1 MIKLLIATHN
11 QGKLNE
17 YAQLLSSTGIDL
29 LSLDDIGVTEEVD
42 ETGVSFRENSYLKA
56 KGYSVLSGMVT
67 LSDDSGLQVDHLG
80 GEPGIYSARY
90 GGALCDNDSD
100 RVELLLNNLHE
111 TPWHDR
117 TARFTCVISICLG
130 EELLS
135 SVVGS
140 ISGMIQYEPRGH
152 NGFGYDPIFY
162 LPSYLKTMSE
172 LQQKEKNLLSHRADA
187 LRKVSAILPNLINGQ
202 R

>member
-56 KGYSVLSGMVT
+56 KGYSVLSGMIT

-90 GGALCDNDSD
+90 GGASCYNDSD

>member
-56 KGYSVLSGMVT
+56 KGYSVLSGMIT

-90 GGALCDNDSD
+90 GGELCDNDSD
-100 RVELLLNNLHE
+100 RVELLLNNLHG

-162 LPSYLKTMSE
+162 LPSYRKTMSE
-172 LQQKEKNLLSHRADA
+172 LEQKEKNLLSHRSDA
-187 LRKVSAILPNLINGQ
+187 LRKVSSILPKLINDQ
-202 R
+202 Q

>member
-56 KGYSVLSGMVT
+56 KEYSVLSGMIT

-90 GGALCDNDSD
+90 GGELCDNDSD
-100 RVELLLNNLHE
+100 RVELLLNNLHG

-140 ISGMIQYEPRGH
+140 ISGMIQYE
-152 NGFGYDPIFY
+152 
-162 LPSYLKTMSE
+162 
-172 LQQKEKNLLSHRADA
+172 LS
-187 LRKVSAILPNLINGQ
+187 LIHI
-202 R
+202 

>member
-17 YAQLLSSTGIDL
+17 YAQLLSPTGIDL

-56 KGYSVLSGMVT
+56 KGYSVLSGMIT

-162 LPSYLKTMSE
+162 LPSYRKTMSE
-172 LQQKEKNLLSHRADA
+172 LEQKEKNLLSHRSDA
-187 LRKVSAILPNLINGQ
+187 LRKVSSILPKLINDQ
-202 R
+202 Q

>member
-17 YAQLLSSTGIDL
+17 YAQLISSTGIDL

-56 KGYSVLSGMVT
+56 KGYSVLSGMIT

-100 RVELLLNNLHE
+100 RVELLLNNLHG

-152 NGFGYDPIFY
+152 NGFGYDPIIY

-172 LQQKEKNLLSHRADA
+172 LQQKEKNILSHRADA
-187 LRKVSAILPNLINGQ
+187 LRKVSAILPKLINGP

>member
-56 KGYSVLSGMVT
+56 KGYSVLRGRIT

-90 GGALCDNDSD
+90 GGELCDNDSD
-100 RVELLLNNLHE
+100 RVELLLNNLHG

-187 LRKVSAILPNLINGQ
+187 LRKVSAILPKLINGQ

>member
-100 RVELLLNNLHE
+100 RVELLLNNLHR

>member
-17 YAQLLSSTGIDL
+17 YAQLLSPTGIDL

-56 KGYSVLSGMVT
+56 KGYSVLSGMIT

-90 GGALCDNDSD
+90 GGASCDNDSD
-100 RVELLLNNLHE
+100 RVELLLNNLHG

-162 LPSYLKTMSE
+162 LPSYRKTMSE
-172 LQQKEKNLLSHRADA
+172 LEQKEKNLLSHRSDA
-187 LRKVSAILPNLINGQ
+187 LRKVSSILPKLINDQ
-202 R
+202 Q